1 MTTAFTNH
9 AALSGS
15 RADYSIS
22 TPSQRND
29 LNVSTQTWTKANP
42 LAPADRAEWDAY
54 VAGHA
59 GGTVFHSTTWLDIL
73 DRSYQR
79 PYHHIAVK
87 EDGRIRGL
95 VSLYDVRGLSGKKSL
110 YSLPFT
116 AYGGMLTDGPE
127 IAKVLHNACAEL
139 CRNEGAGM
147 VHLRNT
153 VPSGL
158 DLPESDLN
166 VQFSKPL
173 PETEEACLESIP
185 RKSRATVRKSIANH
199 GLTYV
204 VNRDVD
210 LLWHLH
216 AVNLKKLGTP
226 VFPRSF
232 FRTIME
238 VMGDKADILFAM
250 HQGKAVAGVM
260 NFYFRDVCNP
270 YFSGSLPES
279 NGTGA
284 NNYMYYALMCHGLK
298 RGCKQFDFGKS
309 RKGSGSF
316 DFKKNMGFEP
326 KPLPFQFIFN
336 TRSELPSFN
345 PSNPKLRLLL
355 EVWSRQP
362 LWTSKIAGPILNRF
376 LP

>member
-1 MTTAFTNH
+1 MP
-9 AALSGS
+9 
-15 RADYSIS
+15 IQIW
-22 TPSQRND
+22 TPNS
-29 LNVSTQTWTKANP
+29 P
-42 LAPADRAEWDAY
+42 LAAQDAAAWDAY

-73 DRSYQR
+73 NRSYRR
-79 PYHHIAVK
+79 PYHHFAVK

-95 VSLYDVRGLSGKKSL
+95 VSVYRVRGLSGKKSL

-116 AYGGMLTDGPE
+116 AYGGLLADE
-127 IAKVLHNACAEL
+127 AAVARQLHDVCLEEA
-139 CRNEGAGM
+139 RREGVGM

-153 VPSGL
+153 VASGL
-158 DLPESDLN
+158 DLPTSDLN

-173 PETEEACLESIP
+173 PDTEEACLESIP
-185 RKSRATVRKSIANH
+185 RKSRATVRKAMQNH
-199 GLTYV
+199 GLGYV

-238 VMGDKADILFAM
+238 AMGDKADILFVL
-250 HQGKAVAGVM
+250 HKGKAVAGVM

-279 NGTGA
+279 NPTGA

-298 RGCKQFDFGKS
+298 KGCKRFDFGKS
-309 RKGSGSF
+309 RRGSGSF

-326 KPLPFQFIFN
+326 QPLPFQFIFN
-336 TRSELPSFN
+336 TRSELPTFN
-345 PSNPKLRLLL
+345 PSNPKLALLL
-355 EVWSRQP
+355 EAWSRQP
-362 LWTSKIAGPILNRF
+362 LWTSKLAGPFLNRF